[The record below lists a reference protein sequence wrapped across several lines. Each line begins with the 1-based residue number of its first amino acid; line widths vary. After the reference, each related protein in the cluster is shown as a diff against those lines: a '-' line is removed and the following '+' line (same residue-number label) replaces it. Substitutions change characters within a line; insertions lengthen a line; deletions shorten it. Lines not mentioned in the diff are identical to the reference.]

1 MLKLRENIEL
11 NQTGASDS
19 SSYFSID
26 GPRKD
31 DHEESF
37 HIREEIRLL
46 IEIQDILDELD
57 ILEMVR
63 DRTLSSHV

>member
-1 MLKLRENIEL
+1 MLKLRQNIESEK
-11 NQTGASDS
+11 NEAPDS

-26 GPRKD
+26 EPRKENN
-31 DHEESF
+31 EEAF
-37 HIREEIRLL
+37 NIRDEIKLL

-63 DRTLSSHV
+63 NRMLLCLA